1 MRTKRLQQDGL
12 SPKSGCPFLKII
24 IFIYLFLAMLCL
36 HCRAGFFLA
45 VTRVSY
51 AVVAAL
57 GLLAV
62 ASPVVEQ
69 GLKAH
74 GLQLLWPWAQ

>member
-1 MRTKRLQQDGL
+1 
-12 SPKSGCPFLKII
+12 
-24 IFIYLFLAMLCL
+24 MLGL